1 MKLKGKNAFAR
12 LKGVGAM
19 DRTNRYLVSTND
31 VSPLPVGEDEGFR
44 GVDSR
49 LLICDATVGE
59 THSCLFRAVF
69 PPGGYHGNHLHHKSD
84 ELLFCISGEAIQA
97 IKDVEYR
104 MKPGDAMRIPKG
116 VPHWM
121 KNDGKVPFVVIGVYP
136 DAKNF
141 DDSDQ
146 ELVDGGAVR

>member
-1 MKLKGKNAFAR
+1 MDGIKN
-12 LKGVGAM
+12 
-19 DRTNRYLVSTND
+19 YLVSASR
-31 VSPLPVGEDEGFR
+31 VSPLPVGEEQGFK

-59 THSCLFRAVF
+59 TQSCLFRAIF
-69 PPGGYHGNHLHHKSD
+69 PPGGYHGNHVHHKSD

-97 IKDVEYR
+97 VDGVQYR
-104 MKPGDAMRIPKG
+104 MKPGDAMVIPKD

-136 DAKNF
+136 NAKNF
-141 DDSDQ
+141 DDTDQ
-146 ELVDGGAVR
+146 ELVDGGAVG